1 MRKEAWMQ
9 KSAEDIRSTVLEILL
24 NHKGFENFWFDL
36 DEESQETIEEELDEA
51 IEGIANEE

>member
-1 MRKEAWMQ
+1 MQ
-9 KSAEDIRSTVLEILL
+9 KSAEDIRCSVLETLL

>member
-9 KSAEDIRSTVLEILL
+9 KSAEDIRCSVLETLL

>member
-1 MRKEAWMQ
+1 MQ
-9 KSAEDIRSTVLEILL
+9 KSAEDIRCAVLETFL

-36 DEESQETIEEELDEA
+36 DEESQEAIEEELDEA